1 MEFNLSTEQE
11 ILRQSVRSFAENEIA
26 PVARELDKQEAFSY
40 ETMAKMAEL
49 GLFGIVVPEKY
60 GGQGMDYLSYIIA
73 VEEIARVDGSHAA
86 TVAAENSLGIGPL
99 YYYGSEA
106 QKLKY
111 LSALCRGETLWGFG
125 LTEPNA
131 GSDASNTSTKA
142 VLDGNEWVINGSKIF
157 ITNAS
162 TDISA
167 GVTVLCRT
175 GTRDDGKPELSC
187 ILVETGTPGYS
198 ARVMHDKMMWRAS
211 NTSELYFEDC
221 RVPAENLLGTRGH
234 GFYQMMQTLD
244 SGRLSIGAIG
254 LGGAQGCFERSLNY
268 CQQREQFGRPI
279 ARFQVNAFKLA
290 DMALEI
296 DAARLMLYRAC
307 WLRDNDQPYSKEA
320 AMAKLYCSEV
330 MYRCAN
336 HAVQLHGGYGLMREY
351 DVERFYRDQKLLEI
365 GEGTSEIQRI
375 VIARHIGALK
385 GLGEK

>member
-1 MEFNLSTEQE
+1 
-11 ILRQSVRSFAENEIA
+11 
-26 PVARELDKQEAFSY
+26 
-40 ETMAKMAEL
+40 
-49 GLFGIVVPEKY
+49 
-60 GGQGMDYLSYIIA
+60 
-73 VEEIARVDGSHAA
+73 
-86 TVAAENSLGIGPL
+86 
-99 YYYGSEA
+99 
-106 QKLKY
+106 
-111 LSALCRGETLWGFG
+111 
-125 LTEPNA
+125 
-131 GSDASNTSTKA
+131 
-142 VLDGNEWVINGSKIF
+142 
-157 ITNAS
+157 
-162 TDISA
+162 
-167 GVTVLCRT
+167 VLCRT

-198 ARVMHDKMMWRAS
+198 ARAMHDKMMWRAS

-244 SGRLSIGAIG
+244 CGRLSIGAMG
-254 LGGAQGCFERSLNY
+254 LGGAQGCFERALNY

-320 AMAKLYCSEV
+320 AMAKLYCSKV

-336 HAVQLHGGYGLMREY
+336 HAVQFHGGYGLMREY

-385 GLGEK
+385 GLREK